1 VRIALFATCTAQ
13 AFRPGLTAAGRKLA
27 HDLGLT
33 LVTPPQTCCGLPA
46 WDAGRLE
53 PARMAARQFVRV
65 FAGYDLVLTP
75 SPACRRMVCE
85 HMPVLLATEPEA
97 AAGMAVAARLV
108 TWPAFLVEHVGVE
121 RFEPRFRGRIGYFP
135 ACTGTDEAA
144 VQALLA
150 RITGAELPTVFR
162 QDCCGYGL
170 NLVWRY
176 PELSRAMA
184 EPVLMTLRLS
194 GAALVLTDEVGCLV
208 HLLAQQRRRPG
219 PVLRHLVEFLAD
231 PDCCRLLPQR

>member
-1 VRIALFATCTAQ
+1 MRIALFATCTAQ
-13 AFRPGLTAAGRKLA
+13 AFRPALTAAGQKLA
-27 HDLGLT
+27 QALGLT
-33 LVTPPQTCCGLPA
+33 MVTPPQTCCGLPA

-53 PARMAARQFVRV
+53 PARVAARQFVRV

-75 SPACRRMVCE
+75 SPVCRRMVCE

-97 AAGMAVAARLV
+97 TAATALAARVL
-108 TWPAFLVEHVGVE
+108 TWPSFLVAHVGVE
-121 RFEPRFRGRIGYFP
+121 RFEPCFRGRIDYFP
-135 ACTGTDEAA
+135 ACTGAEEAA
-144 VQALLA
+144 TRLLLA
-150 RITGAELPTVFR
+150 RLTGDEQPAAFR

-208 HLLAQQRRRPG
+208 HLLAQQRRRGG

-231 PDCCRLLPQR
+231 PDCCRIVPPR